1 MQKVPVS
8 LWTLLAGM
16 FIAPISI
23 WIGQHH
29 HLLPEQASQQ
39 APLVDGF
46 FNVMFTIAIALFLI
60 VEGTILIFLF
70 VYRRRTGDNSDG
82 VPIEGN
88 LALEIF
94 WTAIPSVI
102 VIGLGIYSVDVYNQ
116 MGGLEPGTHPHH
128 IAHVSGT
135 AMAASM
141 NDNSQ
146 SQSLAAP
153 NIGIGASPQTKNN
166 PADLVL
172 DVKGIQFAWLFNYPE
187 TGITAG
193 ELHVPVGAD
202 VQLNLS
208 ADDVI
213 HSFWVPQFRL
223 KQDAIPGVPTELRF
237 VATKPGTYPV
247 VCAELCGGYH
257 GSMRTQVVV
266 HSPEDFNNWLTENQV
281 AQKQEPLQIIAV
293 NPANLTTAE
302 FLEPYIQ
309 EMGISA
315 ENIQSLVEEG
325 NRE

>member
-16 FIAPISI
+16 IISPISI
-23 WIGQHH
+23 WIGQNH
-29 HLLPEQASQQ
+29 HLLPVQASQQ

-46 FNVMFTIAIALFLI
+46 FNIMFTIAIALFLV

-70 VYRRRTGDNSDG
+70 IYRRRPGDNSDG
-82 VPIEGN
+82 TPIEGN

-94 WTAIPSVI
+94 WTAVPTVI
-102 VIGLGIYSVDVYNQ
+102 VVGLGIYSVNIYNQ
-116 MGGLEPGTHPHH
+116 MGGLEPGSHPHGH
-128 IAHVSGT
+128 VAHVSGT

-141 NDNSQ
+141 NDG
-146 SQSLAAP
+146 SQSLTAP
-153 NIGIGASPQTKNN
+153 NIGIGGSPQTQGK
-166 PADLVL
+166 PADLVV

-187 TGITAG
+187 TGIAAG

-223 KQDAIPGVPTELRF
+223 KQDALPGIATELRF

-257 GSMRTQVVV
+257 GAMRSQVVV
-266 HSPEDFNNWLTENQV
+266 HTQEDFEAWITENQI
-281 AQKQEPLQIIAV
+281 AQQQGQPQVVAV
-293 NPANLTTAE
+293 NPANLSTSE
-302 FLEPYIQ
+302 FLAPYIQ
-309 EMGISA
+309 DMGVSK
-315 ENIQSLVEEG
+315 ENIASLVIG

>member
-16 FIAPISI
+16 IISPISI
-23 WIGQHH
+23 WIGQNH
-29 HLLPEQASQQ
+29 HLLPVQASQQ

-46 FNVMFTIAIALFLI
+46 FNIMFTIAIALFLV

-70 VYRRRTGDNSDG
+70 IYRRRPGDNSDG
-82 VPIEGN
+82 TPIEGN

-94 WTAIPSVI
+94 WTAVPTVI
-102 VIGLGIYSVDVYNQ
+102 VVILGIYSVNIYNQ
-116 MGGLEPGTHPHH
+116 MGGLEPGSHPHG
-128 IAHVSGT
+128 HV

-141 NDNSQ
+141 NDGS
-146 SQSLAAP
+146 ST
-153 NIGIGASPQTKNN
+153 NIGIGGSPQTQGK
-166 PADLVL
+166 PADLVVN
-172 DVKGIQFAWLFNYPE
+172 VKGIQFAWLFNYPE
-187 TGITAG
+187 TGISAG

-257 GSMRTQVVV
+257 GSMRTQVIV
-266 HSPEDFNNWLTENQV
+266 HSQEDYDSWLTENQL
-281 AQKQEPLQIIAV
+281 AQQQGQSQVVAV
-293 NPANLTTAE
+293 NPADLSTSE
-302 FLEPYIQ
+302 FLTPYVQDI
-309 EMGISA
+309 GVSK
-315 ENIQSLVEEG
+315 ENIASLVIG

>member
-16 FIAPISI
+16 IIAPVSI

-29 HLLPEQASQQ
+29 HLLPVQASQQ

-46 FNVMFTIAIALFLI
+46 FNIMFTIAIALFLI

-70 VYRRRTGDNSDG
+70 VYRRRPGDNSDG
-82 VPIEGN
+82 TPIEGN
-88 LALEIF
+88 VALEVF
-94 WTAIPSVI
+94 WTAVPTVI
-102 VIGLGIYSVDVYNQ
+102 VIGLGIYSVNVYNQ
-116 MGGLEPGTHPHH
+116 MGGLEPGSHPHGH
-128 IAHVSGT
+128 VAHVSGT
-135 AMAASM
+135 AMAVSM
-141 NDNSQ
+141 NND
-146 SQSLAAP
+146 SQSLTAP
-153 NIGIGASPQTKNN
+153 NIGIGASPTTQNK
-166 PADLVL
+166 PADLVV

-187 TGITAG
+187 TGIVAG

-266 HSPEDFNNWLTENQV
+266 HSQEDFDSWLTENQV
-281 AQKQEPLQIIAV
+281 AQKQNPSQIVAV
-293 NPANLTTAE
+293 NPANLSTSE
-302 FLEPYIQ
+302 FLDPYVQ
-309 EMGISA
+309 DMGISQ
-315 ENIQSLVEEG
+315 ELVISH
-325 NRE
+325 